1 VEGDSHQP
9 IVADVGTSIR
19 LLTFNTLF
27 LGRPRPR
34 LRALS
39 QALDGMEL
47 DVVCLQEVLWR
58 RHLSSIAT
66 GFPHAA
72 YVPRGPAVKG
82 GLLTLSR
89 WPMEEPRYLEYRVR
103 SGRRP
108 DLFDRLL
115 RRGLLITRISISGR
129 PVTVVNTHL
138 LANPTGDWSRSNPYA
153 RAGEVALNQLAEAVS
168 ADHRDPMVVMGDFN
182 VPRGSWLLDEF
193 LARAGLRDVLAGDR
207 RPTYRPTPKIPIPAA
222 IDHVLVRPTPSQEM
236 RVEAELVFQERM
248 SLPGGRAVHLSDHF
262 GIEASIQLSDQD
274 AGRPSSWS

>member
-1 VEGDSHQP
+1 MNVPFFGHM
-9 IVADVGTSIR
+9 GTSIR

-27 LGRPRPR
+27 LGQPRPR

-39 QALDGMEL
+39 QALEGMEL
-47 DVVCLQEVLWR
+47 DMVCLQEILWR

-66 GFPHAA
+66 DFLHAA

-108 DLFDRLL
+108 DLLDWLL
-115 RRGLLITRISISGR
+115 RKGLLITRISIAGR

-153 RAGEVALNQLAEAVS
+153 RAEEAALSQLAEAVS
-168 ADHRDPMVVMGDFN
+168 MDRPDPLIVAGDFN
-182 VPRGSWLLDEF
+182 VPRGSWLFDEF
-193 LARAGLRDVLAGDR
+193 LAKAGLRDVLAGDR
-207 RPTYRPTPKIPIPAA
+207 RPTYRPTRKIRTELAL
-222 IDHVLVRPTPSQEM
+222 DHVLVRPTPSQEM
-236 RVEAELVFQERM
+236 AVEAKLVFQDRM

-262 GIEASIQLSDQD
+262 GIEASIQFSD
-274 AGRPSSWS
+274 